1 MTRTFSPSPAKP
13 FRRFL
18 NPTQVMPESYTPNL
32 IQVLRSTI
40 ENVERTSGLRSDD
53 QSLQELRAILNRRVA
68 DLQRAMASEF
78 SDAAS
83 QPAENDREDAA
94 WEIAS

>member
-1 MTRTFSPSPAKP
+1 
-13 FRRFL
+13 
-18 NPTQVMPESYTPNL
+18 MPESYTPNL

-53 QSLQELRAILNRRVA
+53 ESLQELRAILNRRVA
-68 DLQRAMASEF
+68 DLQCAMASEL

-83 QPAENDREDAA
+83 EPVAQEPDDAD
-94 WEIAS
+94 WKIAS